1 MGRFLEKLARGERA
15 KLRMLRDQ
23 LEKAKRAPELRGVGK
38 TVYIWNITQAIDALE
53 NRMDKDKDKKE
64 KRKQERAEKK
74 DRVPTP
80 ETYPL

>member
-23 LEKAKRAPELRGVGK
+23 LEKAKRAPDIRD
-38 TVYIWNITQAIDALE
+38 ITQAIDALE